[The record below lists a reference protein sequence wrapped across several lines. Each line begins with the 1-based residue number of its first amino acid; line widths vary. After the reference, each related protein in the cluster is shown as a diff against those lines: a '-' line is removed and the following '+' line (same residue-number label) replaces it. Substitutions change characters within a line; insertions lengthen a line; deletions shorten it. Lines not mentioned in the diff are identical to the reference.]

1 LRGKKIF
8 KLAELENNKNALVK
22 KTNIK
27 G

>member
-1 LRGKKIF
+1 MEKNIF